1 MRLNHAVVLAALGN
15 LFGLAGA
22 SVVVARA
29 DCKAYKI
36 VSGDTCATIASKRCG
51 NIKLDDLYSYNS
63 GLKAKCNNLKVR
75 VARCAHTCP
84 TRTSRRLTRVPSA
97 WRLCVLQQGDA
108 P

>member
-1 MRLNHAVVLAALGN
+1 MRLKHAMVLAGLGN

-36 VSGDTCATIASKRCG
+36 VSGDTCDKIASTRCG

-63 GLKAKCNNLKVR
+63 GLKAKCGNLKVR
-75 VARCAHTCP
+75 VAQCAP
-84 TRTSRRLTRVPSA
+84 GRP
-97 WRLCVLQQGDA
+97 DN
-108 P
+108 